1 MMTKKP
7 SRFVNEAYVEMLELP
22 VFEEYTFW
30 DQLQKRKIIINQE
43 INESLVE
50 RVMFQIMNFNHADA
64 KSEAEDKD
72 FKREPIE
79 IYLNTPGG
87 NLYET
92 LVLCNII
99 KLSTTPIHTIVL
111 GYAAS
116 AGALITMSGHR
127 RFAYTASSILIHQAS
142 GVASGKVNDMND
154 ELKHVNK
161 QSNRMKE
168 YILQHTKITP
178 QLYKKNQQRE
188 WWLSAREALELGVL
202 DEIIG
207 G

>member
-1 MMTKKP
+1 
-7 SRFVNEAYVEMLELP
+7 
-22 VFEEYTFW
+22 
-30 DQLQKRKIIINQE
+30 
-43 INESLVE
+43 
-50 RVMFQIMNFNHADA
+50 MFQIMNFNQDDA

-116 AGALITMSGHR
+116 AGALLTMSGHKR
-127 RFAYTASSILIHQAS
+127 YAYTASSILIHQAS
-142 GVASGKVNDMND
+142 GATSGKLNDMND
-154 ELKHVNK
+154 EIKHINK
-161 QSNRMKE
+161 QSDRMRTF
-168 YILQHTKITP
+168 ILEHTKITP
-178 QLYKKNQQRE
+178 KMFTKKQSKE
-188 WWLSAREALELGVL
+188 WWVSAQEALELGVI